1 METKKIIGILILGI
15 SVGFLVFLYKGKLQP
30 RLQVD
35 EESKSG
41 ITPSSINTTTATK

>member
-1 METKKIIGILILGI
+1 METKKIIGVLILGL

-35 EESKSG
+35 EEVKNG
-41 ITPSSINTTTATK
+41 ITSPPTNITTTTK